1 MNSLSIK
8 ITTGMFAGIIGVIAI
23 FGSFFV
29 VREGH
34 IGIQTRF
41 AKAVEQYEPGLHF
54 KIPLIDSV
62 KSIEVRERKNVED
75 LAASTANQLPMT
87 ATVSINWTVKTEEA
101 LSLYVRYGSLDQFEA
116 RILDPKLRQASKAAL
131 ATFRA
136 DELIRNRN
144 SAIAAI
150 QENMVTLMEEYPV
163 VVHSPQIEN
172 ISLPD
177 RYLEAIQQ
185 KEEAR
190 EAAVREQHNL
200 ERQKLE
206 AAREIQTAEADR
218 DAVKARA
225 DGHAYKIKIEA
236 QANAQAILI
245 QGEAEADKIALINKS
260 LAENPLLIE
269 YEKAKRWSGV
279 LPTTMLPNG
288 ATPFINLNK

>member
-1 MNSLSIK
+1 MNPFK
-8 ITTGMFAGIIGVIAI
+8 IAFWSVFGLIAVVLI

-29 VREGH
+29 VSEGH

-41 AKAVEQYEPGLHF
+41 SKAVAQYGPGLHF
-54 KIPLIDSV
+54 KVPLIDSV
-62 KSIEVRERKNVED
+62 KHIEVRERKNVED

-87 ATVSINWTVKTEEA
+87 ATVSINWTVKGDEGLT
-101 LSLYVRYGSLDQFEA
+101 LYVRYGSLDQFEQ
-116 RILDPKLRQASKAAL
+116 RILDPKLRQAAKAAL

-144 SAIAAI
+144 DAIAAI
-150 QENMVTLMEEYPV
+150 QENMITLMENYPV
-163 VVHSPQIEN
+163 AVHSPQIEN
-172 ISLPD
+172 ISLPQ

-218 DAVKARA
+218 DAAKARA
-225 DGHAYKIKIEA
+225 DGQAYKIKVEA
-236 QANAQAILI
+236 EANAEAILI
-245 QGEAEADKIALINKS
+245 EGQAEADKIALINKS